1 MFRCN
6 REFKLERIPT
16 VIDSSS
22 KQAPLQSQELST
34 SAIPAPPH
42 WLCQVGYWFRIG
54 FSLFLLLSVLI
65 GVAGCSSSAAT
76 VPWQEATAVV
86 AEPVLEQVIQTS
98 TDLDVAQ
105 AKESLLAWTVDGKE
119 GKLTLFN
126 FNTPNLCGALGCLY
140 TGYWLRENQSAVEV
154 FQNYL
159 NPNLPANKPLFQV
172 PCLEVLQMEG
182 DRLRQLN
189 YCFNGD
195 RYQLADSRL
204 FSSSFNPYLSMKKI
218 SIYEEDKKNFN

>member
-1 MFRCN
+1 M
-6 REFKLERIPT
+6 T
-16 VIDSSS
+16 DSFS
-22 KQAPLQSQELST
+22 KQAPLQSQEFST
-34 SAIPAPPH
+34 PSIPAPPH

-76 VPWQEATAVV
+76 VPWREATAVI
-86 AEPVLEQVIQTS
+86 EQVIQTN
-98 TDLDVAQ
+98 TDLDMVQ
-105 AKESLLAWTVDGKE
+105 AKETLLAWSVDGKE

-140 TGYWLRENQSAVEV
+140 TGYWLREDQSAVEV

-159 NPNLPANKPLFQV
+159 NPNLPVNKPLIQV
-172 PCLEVLQMEG
+172 GEARGQALPCLKVLQMEG

-195 RYQLADSRL
+195 RYQLADSQL
-204 FSSSFNPYLSMKKI
+204 LSS
-218 SIYEEDKKNFN
+218 

>member
-1 MFRCN
+1 M
-6 REFKLERIPT
+6 T
-16 VIDSSS
+16 DSSS

-34 SAIPAPPH
+34 SAIPAPPQ
-42 WLCQVGYWFRIG
+42 WLCQAGYWFRIG

-76 VPWQEATAVV
+76 VPWQKATTVVPEAVI
-86 AEPVLEQVIQTS
+86 EQVIQTN
-98 TDLDVAQ
+98 TDMDVAQ
-105 AKESLLAWTVDGKE
+105 AKETLLAWSVDGKE

-159 NPNLPANKPLFQV
+159 NPNLPANQPLIQMGEDRGQAL

-182 DRLRQLN
+182 DSLRDGKADRTNRN
-189 YCFNGD
+189 YGIK
-195 RYQLADSRL
+195 SRHGL
-204 FSSSFNPYLSMKKI
+204 MQQI
-218 SIYEEDKKNFN
+218 C

>member
-1 MFRCN
+1 MTDS
-6 REFKLERIPT
+6 ELAPT
-16 VIDSSS
+16 
-22 KQAPLQSQELST
+22 QQQELSAST
-34 SAIPAPPH
+34 IPAPPH
-42 WLCQVGYWFRIG
+42 WLWQVGYWFRIG

-76 VPWQEATAVV
+76 VPWQKATAVV
-86 AEPVLEQVIQTS
+86 PEPVLEQVIQAN
-98 TDLDVAQ
+98 TDLDMAQ
-105 AKESLLAWTVDGKE
+105 AKETLLAWTVDGKA

-140 TGYWLRENQSAVEV
+140 AGYWLRENQAAVEV

-159 NPNLPANKPLFQV
+159 NPNLPANKLLFQV
-172 PCLEVLQMEG
+172 GENRGQALPCLEVLQMEG

-195 RYQLADSRL
+195 RYQLANSQL
-204 FSSSFNPYLSMKKI
+204 FSSLPK
-218 SIYEEDKKNFN
+218 SI

>member
-1 MFRCN
+1 M
-6 REFKLERIPT
+6 T
-16 VIDSSS
+16 DSSA
-22 KQAPLQSQELST
+22 KLAPTQPQKMNAPTL
-34 SAIPAPPH
+34 PAPPQ

-76 VPWQEATAVV
+76 VPWQKATAVV
-86 AEPVLEQVIQTS
+86 SEAVIEQVIQTN
-98 TDLDVAQ
+98 TNMDVGQ
-105 AKESLLAWTVDGKE
+105 AKKSLLAWSVDGKE

-140 TGYWLRENQSAVEV
+140 TGYWLRENQLIVEV

-159 NPNLPANKPLFQV
+159 NPNLPANKPLIQV
-172 PCLEVLQMEG
+172 GEDRSQALPCLKMLQMEG

-195 RYQLADSRL
+195 RYQLADSQL
-204 FSSSFNPYLSMKKI
+204 LSS
-218 SIYEEDKKNFN
+218 

>member
-1 MFRCN
+1 M
-6 REFKLERIPT
+6 T
-16 VIDSSS
+16 DSSS

-34 SAIPAPPH
+34 SAIPAPPQ
-42 WLCQVGYWFRIG
+42 WLYQAGYWFRIG
-54 FSLFLLLSVLI
+54 FSLFLLLSVLV
-65 GVAGCSSSAAT
+65 GVAGCSSNAAT

-86 AEPVLEQVIQTS
+86 PEAVIEQVIQTN
-98 TDLDVAQ
+98 TDMDVAQ
-105 AKESLLAWTVDGKE
+105 AKETLLAWSVDGKE

-172 PCLEVLQMEG
+172 GEDRDQALPCLEVLQMEG
-182 DRLRQLN
+182 DSLRDGKAERLRQLN

-195 RYQLADSRL
+195 RYQLADSQL
-204 FSSSFNPYLSMKKI
+204 FR
-218 SIYEEDKKNFN
+218 

>member
-1 MFRCN
+1 MTDSAS
-6 REFKLERIPT
+6 KLAPT
-16 VIDSSS
+16 
-22 KQAPLQSQELST
+22 QQQELST
-34 SAIPAPPH
+34 STIPAPPH
-42 WLCQVGYWFRIG
+42 WLWQVGYWFRIG

-76 VPWQEATAVV
+76 VSWQKATAVV
-86 AEPVLEQVIQTS
+86 PEPVLEQGIQAN
-98 TDLDVAQ
+98 TDLDMAQ
-105 AKESLLAWTVDGKE
+105 AKETLLAWTVDGKA

-126 FNTPNLCGALGCLY
+126 FNTPNLCGALGYLY
-140 TGYWLRENQSAVEV
+140 AGYWLRENQAAVEV

-172 PCLEVLQMEG
+172 GENRGQPLPCLEVLQMES

-195 RYQLADSRL
+195 RYQLANSQL
-204 FSSSFNPYLSMKKI
+204 FRTSVK
-218 SIYEEDKKNFN
+218 

>member
-1 MFRCN
+1 M
-6 REFKLERIPT
+6 T
-16 VIDSSS
+16 DSSS
-22 KQAPLQSQELST
+22 KQAPLQSQEPST
-34 SAIPAPPH
+34 SAIPAPPR

-54 FSLFLLLSVLI
+54 FSLFLLLSVFI

-76 VPWQEATAVV
+76 VPWQKATAIVPE
-86 AEPVLEQVIQTS
+86 AVLEQVIQSNTEM
-98 TDLDVAQ
+98 DVAQ
-105 AKESLLAWTVDGKE
+105 AKETLLAWSVDGKE

-140 TGYWLRENQSAVEV
+140 TGYWLRENQPIVEV

-159 NPNLPANKPLFQV
+159 NPNLPANKPLIQV
-172 PCLEVLQMEG
+172 GEDRSQALPCLEALQMEG

-195 RYQLADSRL
+195 RYQLADSQL
-204 FSSSFNPYLSMKKI
+204 LSS
-218 SIYEEDKKNFN
+218 

>member
-1 MFRCN
+1 M
-6 REFKLERIPT
+6 T
-16 VIDSSS
+16 DSSS
-22 KQAPLQSQELST
+22 KQAPLQPQELST
-34 SAIPAPPH
+34 LAIPAPPH

-65 GVAGCSSSAAT
+65 GIAGCSSSAAT
-76 VPWQEATAVV
+76 VPWQKATAVV
-86 AEPVLEQVIQTS
+86 PEAVIEQVIQTN
-98 TDLDVAQ
+98 TGMDVAQ
-105 AKESLLAWTVDGKE
+105 AKETLLAWSVDGKE

-154 FQNYL
+154 LQNYL
-159 NPNLPANKPLFQV
+159 NPNLPTNKPLFEVGESQSQDL

-189 YCFNGD
+189 FCFNGD
-195 RYQLADSRL
+195 RYQLADSQL
-204 FSSSFNPYLSMKKI
+204 LSS
-218 SIYEEDKKNFN
+218 